1 MLRFMCLGSGSSGNC
16 YYLGTEQYAI
26 LIDAGLAGRNL
37 RNILRDRH
45 LSDVPIRAL
54 LITHDHTDHIRGAS
68 MVSSME
74 GCPVYATEEVHKG
87 MDRNYGLQ
95 KKITSASR
103 RNVSYDTPFDLPLT
117 HFRVTP
123 FKVPHD
129 SSDNVGYYIEWQ
141 EGSEKIRFC
150 LVTDCGIVTADVRHY
165 VSRAEYLIVESNHD
179 TEMLLNGP
187 YPARLKARV
196 RGEGGHLSNEE
207 CAALLAE
214 TYHTGIRYVF
224 LCHLSADN
232 NTPDKAYQAA
242 QRALA
247 KSGAKIGVGGVTLM
261 PLQRTVPSD
270 IFTFSSAFE
279 EDLFSQLVENEPLAN
294 IEIEEKA
301 LADVPTLKT
310 I

>member
-1 MLRFMCLGSGSSGNC
+1 MCLGSGSSGNC

-68 MVSSME
+68 MVSSLE

-150 LVTDCGIVTADVRHY
+150 LVTDCGVVTADVRRY
-165 VSRAEYLIVESNHD
+165 VSQAEYLVVESNHD

-196 RGEGGHLSNEE
+196 RGEGGPLSNEE
-207 CAALLAE
+207 CAALLAD
-214 TYHTGIRYVF
+214 TYHKGIRYVF

-279 EDLFSQLVENEPLAN
+279 EDLFSQLIENEPLAN
-294 IEIEEKA
+294 SEIEEKA

>member
-1 MLRFMCLGSGSSGNC
+1 MCLGSGSSGNC

-68 MVSSME
+68 MVSSLE

-150 LVTDCGIVTADVRHY
+150 LVTDCGVVTADVRRY
-165 VSRAEYLIVESNHD
+165 VSQAEYLVVESNHD

-187 YPARLKARV
+187 YPDRLKSRV
-196 RGEGGHLSNEE
+196 RGEGGHLSNDD
-207 CAALLAE
+207 CAALLAD
-214 TYHTGIRYVF
+214 TYHKGIRYVF

-232 NTPDKAYQAA
+232 NTPDKAYHAA

-279 EDLFSQLVENEPLAN
+279 EDLFSQLIENEPLAN
-294 IEIEEKA
+294 SEIEEKA